1 MSGFFEYM
9 FSAGGGIVGGVAGGM
24 AGAVVGGATD
34 AVPGAI
40 VGGVGGAAVGGVG
53 ALPGAIAGA
62 IATGAPGATAG
73 ALVGAAGGGVYGFNK
88 GSEAGASLDQAIS
101 DWWNADEMA
110 EEQPSSGPIADTCPT
125 GDCPIPPEDDD
136 DEQKGKDA
144 KRMSKKELD
153 RAAKNNDFKDA
164 HDLKH
169 EYGLD
174 SKYDIFVDR
183 KGDMYFGPRQGT
195 GTPQSMGI
203 NINGV

>member
-1 MSGFFEYM
+1 M
-9 FSAGGGIVGGVAGGM
+9 VAF
-24 AGAVVGGATD
+24 AAFAIPPAVVALGK
-34 AVPGAI
+34 AVAF
-40 VGGVGGAAVGGVG
+40 VGSAMGFAYGVNEGINAMSS
-53 ALPGAIAGA
+53 
-62 IATGAPGATAG
+62 
-73 ALVGAAGGGVYGFNK
+73 N
-88 GSEAGASLDQAIS
+88 DQ
-101 DWWNADEMA
+101 NADEKA
-110 EEQPSSGPIADTCPT
+110 EEQLSSGPIADTCPT

-136 DEQKGKDA
+136 EEQKGKDA

-153 RAAKNNDFKDA
+153 RAAKNNGFKDA

-203 NINGV
+203 KINGF